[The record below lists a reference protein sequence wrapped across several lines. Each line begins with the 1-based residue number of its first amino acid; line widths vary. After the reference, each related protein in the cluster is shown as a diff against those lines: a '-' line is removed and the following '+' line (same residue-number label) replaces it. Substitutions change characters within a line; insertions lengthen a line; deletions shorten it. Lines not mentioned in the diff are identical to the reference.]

1 MKAQIEKKR
10 FSNPN
15 LEKKRINFS
24 RISAWFSKLSL
35 FKIISTI
42 ILVFAGLFFIFPF
55 YWIITGSFKSQVVA
69 ITIPPEWFPLN
80 PILDNWITLFSNPIW
95 RWTFNSFFIASVEMI
110 AVCFV
115 SATAGFVLAK
125 KVFPGRKLIFVV
137 LIAAMALPKQVIL
150 VPLFTMLADW
160 GWVDTYKGLI
170 LPAIGW
176 PFGIFLMKQFFQ
188 TIPNELLEAAK
199 MDGCGEIRTFFYI
212 VLPMLKPAIGA
223 LAIFTFMLSWN
234 DYFSQLVITRSTEM
248 MTLPLGIAT
257 MQGEYKT
264 DYGVMMAG
272 AALASIPMII
282 IFTLF
287 QKSFTQG
294 ITMGSIK

>member
-1 MKAQIEKKR
+1 MRIISPIKNKKK
-10 FSNPN
+10 NN
-15 LEKKRINFS
+15 VS
-24 RISAWFSKLSL
+24 RHLKWLRELSA

-42 ILVFAGLFFIFPF
+42 ILILSGLFFLFPL
-55 YWIITGSFKSQVVA
+55 YWIVTGSFKSQVVA
-69 ITIPPEWFPLN
+69 ITISPEWFPLN
-80 PILDNWITLFSNPIW
+80 PILDNWVTLFSNPVW
-95 RWTFNSFFIASVEMI
+95 RWTFNSFFIASAEMI

-125 KVFPGRKLIFVV
+125 KVFPGRKLIFIA

-150 VPLFTMLADW
+150 VPLFTMLADL

-170 LPAIGW
+170 IPAIGW
-176 PFGIFLMKQFFQ
+176 PFGVFLMKQFSQ

-199 MDGCGEIRTFFYI
+199 IDGCGEIRSFFHI
-212 VLPMLKPAIGA
+212 VVPMLKPAIGA

-234 DYFSQLVITRSTEM
+234 DYFSQLVITRSTDM

-272 AALASIPMII
+272 AALASVPMII
-282 IFTLF
+282 IFMLF